1 MAQVRL
7 RPRKFVEGE
16 AAHLVGES
24 AAMDQAARRV
34 KGRVLAEA
42 ARHRQTGAYMASI
55 HIKKVR
61 PPNYVTPGHYVKD
74 RVIYTN
80 DPAALSIEY
89 GHKPSKHKT
98 QRPVGGQFIF
108 TRALGKAGFSAARAA
123 PSVRAKRSSTRSLTR
138 ALTRRK

>member
-1 MAQVRL
+1 MAEVRL

-24 AAMDQAARRV
+24 AIMDAAARRI

-42 ARHRQTGAYMASI
+42 ARHKQTGAYMASI
-55 HIKKVR
+55 HIRKVR
-61 PPNYVTPGHYVKD
+61 PPAHVTPGHYVKD
-74 RVIYTN
+74 RVIYTD

-98 QRPVGGQFIF
+98 QRPVGGQHIF
-108 TRALGKAGFSAARAA
+108 TRALARA
-123 PSVRAKRSSTRSLTR
+123 RF
-138 ALTRRK
+138 